1 MSSGYLVIILIIISI
16 SLITIPVFA
25 QEMGWYENKLYDFSF
40 NIPKDWMY
48 YENYAML
55 DGSTFQTL
63 QYPKEF
69 DPIYSVFDSP
79 NIFVKFENIPE
90 SQIPVLNADA
100 IEKYELEQLRVALP
114 NARIINYDV
123 KHTSYGWESTVEVV
137 VSLNIPFVVRGEFQE
152 EDKTFY
158 FKDSREAYL
167 VGYIAPVEYYDP
179 YYHVY
184 ENAIDS
190 LVIKGVVVPEFHEI
204 AMMVLASSIVLVIV
218 LARKFT
224 KSENS

>member
-1 MSSGYLVIILIIISI
+1 MGSGHIGIILIIISV
-16 SLITIPVFA
+16 SMIPVFA

-40 NIPKDWMY
+40 DIPKDWRY
-48 YENYAML
+48 YENYAMP

-69 DPIYSVFDSP
+69 DPIHSVFDSP

-90 SQIPVLNADA
+90 SKIPILNTKT
-100 IEKYELEQLRVALP
+100 IEKYELEELRVALP

-123 KHTSYGWESTVEVV
+123 KSTSYGWESTVEVV
-137 VSLNIPFVVRGEFQE
+137 VSLNVPFVVRGEFHE

-184 ENAIDS
+184 ENVIDS
-190 LVIKGVVVPEFHEI
+190 LVIKSVEVPEFQEI
-204 AMMVLASSIVLVIV
+204 ALMVLGSSIVFVIV
-218 LARKFT
+218 FARKFT
-224 KSENS
+224 KII